1 MSATDTPAAPKVDE
15 NLLQHDNKVFFK
27 FVTISHPET
36 LTRFTNDVNVM
47 VAQAQ
52 KIVELNQR
60 IQSALTTTE
69 KDAVTKLRE
78 AELLDFNQKDAV
90 FEKVYGFKMDTVAIR
105 PHFIQNQAIQLM
117 SPVTD
122 EQIAE
127 LRKNPEFKENEV
139 VARGNQKMIQLCKM
153 TGEHIPLFERNINIV
168 QAQQNALLQLR
179 AAEQTATDEA
189 AKKRAQEEI
198 AKVTETLTQNAE
210 HMGKTYGIFSNNI
223 VFDVLEAKFWVAL
236 TQDEVKAYVEKTH
249 GAAPAAAAPIAIE
262 APKAEKKAE
271 KKN

>member
-1 MSATDTPAAPKVDE
+1 
-15 NLLQHDNKVFFK
+15 
-27 FVTISHPET
+27 
-36 LTRFTNDVNVM
+36 
-47 VAQAQ
+47 
-52 KIVELNQR
+52 
-60 IQSALTTTE
+60 
-69 KDAVTKLRE
+69 
-78 AELLDFNQKDAV
+78 
-90 FEKVYGFKMDTVAIR
+90 
-105 PHFIQNQAIQLM
+105 M

-179 AAEQTATDEA
+179 AAEQTATDED
-189 AKKRAQEEI
+189 AKKRAQDEI
-198 AKVTETLTQNAE
+198 AKVTDALTKNAE
-210 HMGKTYGIFSNNI
+210 HMGKTYGIFTNNI

-249 GAAPAAAAPIAIE
+249 GAAPVASTPLAIE
-262 APKAEKKAE
+262 APKVEKRIE

>member
-1 MSATDTPAAPKVDE
+1 MPATDTPAAPKVDD

-36 LTRFTNDVNVM
+36 LTRFSNDVNVM

-60 IQSALTTTE
+60 IQNAFTDAE
-69 KDAVTKLRE
+69 KDAVTKQRE
-78 AELLDFNQKDAV
+78 TELQDFNQKDGI

-105 PHFIQNQAIQLM
+105 PHFIQNDAIQLM

-127 LRKNPEFKENEV
+127 LRKNPEFKENDV

-153 TGEHIPLFERNINIV
+153 TGEHIPLFERNINII
-168 QAQQNALLQLR
+168 QAQQNSLLQLR
-179 AAEQTATDEA
+179 AAEQSAADEA
-189 AKKRAQEEI
+189 AKKRIQDDI
-198 AKVTETLTQNAE
+198 AKVTEILTKNAE
-210 HMGKTYGIFSNNI
+210 HMGKTYGLFTNNI

-236 TQDEVKAYVEKTH
+236 TQDEVKAYVEKNH
-249 GAAPAAAAPIAIE
+249 GAPAAQATIE
-262 APKAEKKAE
+262 APKVEKKAD

>member
-1 MSATDTPAAPKVDE
+1 MPATDTPDAPKVDE

-69 KDAVTKLRE
+69 KEAVTKLRE
-78 AELLDFNQKDAV
+78 GELQDFNQKDAV

-122 EQIAE
+122 EQIAGVLTYIRREWDHEASPVSVDLVKKIRAENKGRTDAWTDGE
-127 LRKNPEFKENEV
+127 L
-139 VARGNQKMIQLCKM
+139 QKK
-153 TGEHIPLFERNINIV
+153 
-168 QAQQNALLQLR
+168 
-179 AAEQTATDEA
+179 
-189 AKKRAQEEI
+189 
-198 AKVTETLTQNAE
+198 
-210 HMGKTYGIFSNNI
+210 
-223 VFDVLEAKFWVAL
+223 
-236 TQDEVKAYVEKTH
+236 
-249 GAAPAAAAPIAIE
+249 
-262 APKAEKKAE
+262 
-271 KKN
+271 